1 MISHRV
7 LTQESGQV
15 MFWRF
20 ARFLVPS
27 LLLAGGCL
35 LTIPAFAQQPV
46 PLSMKNGSD
55 PPGNIGLSAAVM
67 ASSLEILLQG
77 PDGNLVD
84 KEAVVTL
91 TDKTGKVYRQ
101 GTAKAGFAKFSDLA
115 PSQYKILVLAPGF
128 DREVV
133 QVDAE
138 SKCESTITI
147 RLREMPDEDAALTAG
162 LETLNPKAQRELGKA
177 LALMHANKLIEAW
190 ARLET
195 ANRIAPNRAEVN
207 YLFGLYFV
215 QSRDYARAKLYWT
228 RTLELNPQHLMALL
242 SLGELFLQ
250 ENKPTDALP
259 YLKQAV
265 DAEPTSWRAHAFV
278 AEAEFREGLIE
289 DAIEHAERAMD
300 LGHGQAEKVRPLL
313 AAALAKSGKGD
324 QAIGLLQSY
333 LKDHPGDDHATK
345 QLRNLTAFSDS
356 IGAGGSEKTSE
367 GLADVALEE
376 AVSLPEL
383 SNWRPADIDEKVPA
397 VEAGP
402 TCKLED
408 VLRETGKRTLEFM
421 RSVDRFTATEFMT
434 HESINKWGLPS
445 TPEQRRFEYL
455 VSIQEAPPGFLN
467 VQEFRKSTTHSSTE
481 FPDGVA
487 TNGLPALM
495 LIFHPAY
502 VGSFEFTCEG
512 LTHSSSGLT
521 WQVHFRQRSDKP
533 NHIRAY
539 RLGINGPSYPVALKG
554 RAWIATDTF
563 EVKRLETDMI
573 APIPEIRLFTDHT
586 AVEYGP
592 VHFKQR
598 QVDLWL
604 PKTAEV
610 YYDWK
615 GRRIHRQ
622 HNFKRYLLFAV
633 DDTEA
638 DVDPR
643 SAQGSSTVPDSRP
656 ATARP

>member
-1 MISHRV
+1 
-7 LTQESGQV
+7 

-27 LLLAGGCL
+27 LLLASGCL
-35 LTIPAFAQQPV
+35 LTIPAFAQQPM
-46 PLSMKNGSD
+46 PLSTSD
-55 PPGNIGLSAAVM
+55 GLDSPGNATLSAAVVT
-67 ASSLEILLQG
+67 SSLEILLQD

-84 KEAVVTL
+84 KEALVTL
-91 TDKTGKVYRQ
+91 SDKTGKVCRQ
-101 GTAKAGFAKFSDLA
+101 GTAKAGFAKFRDLA
-115 PSQYKILVLAPGF
+115 PSQYKIMVLAPGF
-128 DREVV
+128 EREVV

-138 SKCESTITI
+138 SNYESTITI
-147 RLREMPDEDAALTAG
+147 RLREMPDENAALTAG
-162 LETLNPKAQRELGKA
+162 VEALNPKAQRELGKA
-177 LALMHANKLIEAW
+177 LALMHANKLIEAR
-190 ARLET
+190 AHLEA
-195 ANRIAPNRAEVN
+195 ANRIAPNRAEVK

-215 QSRDYARAKLYWT
+215 QSKDDAQARLYWT

-242 SLGELFLQ
+242 SLGELYLQ
-250 ENKPTDALP
+250 ENRATDALP

-278 AEAEFREGLIE
+278 AEAEFREGSIE
-289 DAIEHAERAMD
+289 DAIEHAERAME

-313 AAALAKSGKGD
+313 AAALAKSGEKD
-324 QAIGLLQSY
+324 RAIELLQSFR
-333 LKDHPGDDHATK
+333 KDHPGDDRVTK
-345 QLRNLTAFSDS
+345 QLRNLTASTDS
-356 IGAGGSEKTSE
+356 TGAGGSAKTGE
-367 GLADVALEE
+367 GLADAALEE
-376 AVSLPEL
+376 AVSLPQL

-397 VEAGP
+397 VVAGP

-421 RSVDRFTATEFMT
+421 KSVDRFTATEFMT

-467 VQEFRKSTTHSSTE
+467 VQEFRKSTNRSPTE

-495 LIFHPAY
+495 LIFHPTYA
-502 VGSFEFTCEG
+502 GSFEFTCEG
-512 LTHSSSGLT
+512 LTHSSSGLA

-539 RLGINGPSYPVALKG
+539 RLGVNGPSYPVALKG
-554 RAWIATDTF
+554 RAWIATNTF

-592 VHFKQR
+592 VHFKKR

-622 HNFKRYLLFAV
+622 HNFKSYLLFAI

-643 SAQGSSTVPDSRP
+643 SAQESSADPASRP